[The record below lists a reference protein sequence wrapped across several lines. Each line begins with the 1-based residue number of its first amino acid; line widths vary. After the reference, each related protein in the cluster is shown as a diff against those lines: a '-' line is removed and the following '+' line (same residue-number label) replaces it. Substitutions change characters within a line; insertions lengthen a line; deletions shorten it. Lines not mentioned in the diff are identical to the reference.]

1 MKQNDQIFIDLQG
14 RYNAGESDVI
24 LLSAIRSF
32 SPLQQLGIPQSIDKI
47 MEFLDRD
54 DHEHIH
60 GRLSARFDGDIPS
73 PLARMRNHQAEL
85 RDLQRTRTGPAQES
99 LRRILLSL
107 TDTGVDTNGSVISPR
122 FFEET
127 QREVADR
134 NARIAAY
141 KERMNNIAT
150 EAKAAFTH
158 EIVSSFLRDTSSA
171 TFWHPLS
178 RGAANALMQLKGGS
192 EIANLAS
199 AVTSELL
206 QVAGVVKL
214 GRSFDESVAVALRC
228 RPPIAPTLAP
238 PTLVNI

>member
-1 MKQNDQIFIDLQG
+1 MNQNDQILMDLQG

-47 MEFLDRD
+47 MGFLDRD

-85 RDLQRTRTGPAQES
+85 RDLQRTRTDPGQEA

-134 NARIAAY
+134 DARIVAY
-141 KERMNNIAT
+141 KERMNNIAA
-150 EAKAAFTH
+150 EAKNAFTH
-158 EIVSSFLRDTSSA
+158 EIVASFLSGTSSA
-171 TFWHPLS
+171 SWHSLS
-178 RGAANALMQLKGGS
+178 RGAANTLMQLKGGT
-192 EIANLAS
+192 EIVNLTS
-199 AVTSELL
+199 AVTSELS

-228 RPPIAPTLAP
+228 RQTIAPTLAP
-238 PTLVNI
+238 PTFVNI